1 MAVLRITTDGGNTWV
16 PLTVGQ
22 RGLQGPQG
30 PTGPQG
36 PPGGSVSIEGNVSS
50 SSQLPLGVGIGKGY
64 LTNDTG
70 HLWVKTAEPNTWND
84 VGEIRGPQGIPGEI
98 TQAVGDSRYV
108 RSAGGTVNNGLALG
122 TFTVKAPAGNHG
134 AKYSVL
140 STGVPIELAALDASG
155 EKADNKITFDAVTQQ
170 WRMGATAFGDAVSGT
185 SLALSGK
192 AMSQG
197 TTIGD
202 DSGTLTTKSYVDALL
217 PVGTIIAFSGAVPPN
232 NNWHL
237 CDGSV
242 HGSAALKALLKAS
255 WLAQGLSDS
264 AADAAATKTPDL
276 RGKFVLAS
284 GAGTGLTARKPHDT
298 GGKEKHQLSA
308 AEMPSHAHTTDPVD
322 NHAHTGHQA
331 GAHTHTTSMPW
342 KAFKQADSA
351 GSGVEGTN
359 PTSAWGSV
367 MLQGSTSD
375 PGNHSHGMDGA
386 GGHSHTVKPA
396 GDGEK
401 HENMPPFYALTYIV
415 RK

>member
-30 PTGPQG
+30 EVGPEG

-50 SSQLPLGVGIGKGY
+50 SAQLPLGVAIGVGY

-70 HLWVKTAEPNTWND
+70 HLWVKTADPNTWND

-98 TQAVGDSRYV
+98 TQAIGDSRYV
-108 RSAGGTVNNGLALG
+108 RSSGGAITNGLALG
-122 TFTVKAPAGNHG
+122 EFTVKAPAGNHG

-140 STGVPIELAALDASG
+140 STGVPIELAALDAAG
-155 EKADNKITFDAVTQQ
+155 AKAANRVTFDAVTQQ
-170 WRMGATAFGDAVSGT
+170 WRAGATAFSDAITGT

-217 PVGTIIAFSGAVPPN
+217 PVGTIIAFSGTVPPN
-232 NNWHL
+232 TNWHL

-255 WLAQGLSDS
+255 WLAQGLSDA
-264 AADAAATKTPDL
+264 AADTAATKTPDL
-276 RGKFVLAS
+276 RGRFVLAS
-284 GAGTGLTARKPHDT
+284 GAGTGLTARKSHDT
-298 GGKEKHQLSA
+298 GGKERHQLSS
-308 AEMPSHAHTTDPVD
+308 AEMPSHSHTAVGVG
-322 NHAHTGHQA
+322 NHAHVNHQG
-331 GAHTHTTSMPW
+331 GAHSHTTYQSW
-342 KAFKQADSA
+342 KAFRQASSA
-351 GSGVEGTN
+351 GSGVEGTD
-359 PTSAWGSV
+359 PASPWGSV
-367 MLQGSTSD
+367 VLNGSTSD
-375 PGNHSHGMDGA
+375 PGNHGHGMDGA
-386 GGHSHTVKPA
+386 GAHSHTINPTG
-396 GDGEK
+396 GDGE

>member
-1 MAVLRITTDGGNTWV
+1 M
-16 PLTVGQ
+16 
-22 RGLQGPQG
+22 
-30 PTGPQG
+30 
-36 PPGGSVSIEGNVSS
+36 
-50 SSQLPLGVGIGKGY
+50 
-64 LTNDTG
+64 
-70 HLWVKTAEPNTWND
+70 
-84 VGEIRGPQGIPGEI
+84 
-98 TQAVGDSRYV
+98 
-108 RSAGGTVNNGLALG
+108 
-122 TFTVKAPAGNHG
+122 
-134 AKYSVL
+134 L
-140 STGVPIELAALDASG
+140 STGVPIELAALDAAG

-284 GAGTGLTARKPHDT
+284 GPARGSLRANRMT
-298 GGKEKHQLSA
+298 LVVRRSTSCQLRRCRRTRTLRTRWII
-308 AEMPSHAHTTDPVD
+308 MRTPV
-322 NHAHTGHQA
+322 TRLGR
-331 GAHTHTTSMPW
+331 TLHTTSMPW

-367 MLQGSTSD
+367 MLRGSTSD

-401 HENMPPFYALTYIV
+401 HENMPPFYALMYIV